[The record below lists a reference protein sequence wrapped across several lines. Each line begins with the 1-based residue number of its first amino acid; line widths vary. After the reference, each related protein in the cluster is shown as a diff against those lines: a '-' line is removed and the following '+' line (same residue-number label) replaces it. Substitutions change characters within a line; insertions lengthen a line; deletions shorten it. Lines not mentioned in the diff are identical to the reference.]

1 MTDESQPGGNGV
13 RRGPVLAVLSLAAF
27 MASLDLFI
35 VNVAFEDIRRD
46 FGGTPLA
53 DLSWILNGYA
63 IVFAALLIP
72 LGRLADRY
80 GRKAGFLLGLGVF
93 TAASLACALCTGLW
107 PLVVARLLQA
117 AGAAAL
123 TPASL
128 GLLLAVYPPERRV
141 GAVRVWAATGA
152 LAAAAGPVV
161 GGVLVEASWRW
172 VFVVNVP
179 VGVLALVA
187 AWRLVPGS
195 RDASVARMP
204 DLLGAAVAAVAFGSL
219 SLGLV
224 KGAAW
229 GWTAGTTLAAF
240 AVAVVALAWSWVRA
254 GRHPSPIVEPA
265 LLRVRP
271 FVWANLTAILFNAAF
286 AANLLVSVL
295 WMQQVWGW
303 SALRSGLAFAPGPL
317 MVPVLAALSQRFAG
331 RVSLGRVAAAG
342 CLLFAAGLGYVTAS
356 IGAEAHY
363 ATDLLPG
370 LLVAGAGVGLALPTI
385 LSAASADLPPSR
397 TATGSAVVN
406 MSRQVGAVLGVSL
419 LVAVVGTPTTYAEW
433 HTGFVLAGI
442 GCAAFSVLAAVAA
455 PRMSPRGPGTDRVAV
470 PQPAAAA

>member
-1 MTDESQPGGNGV
+1 MTNESQPQAAVV
-13 RRGPVLAVLSLAAF
+13 RRGAVLAVLSLAAF

-35 VNVAFEDIRRD
+35 VNVAFDDIGRD

-80 GRKAGFLLGLGVF
+80 GRKAGFLLGLGLF
-93 TAASLACALCTGLW
+93 TAASLACALCTDLW
-107 PLVVARLLQA
+107 PLVIARLLQA

-128 GLLLAVYPPERRV
+128 GLLLAVFPPERRV

-152 LAAAAGPVV
+152 LAAGAGPVV
-161 GGVLVEASWRW
+161 GGLLVEVAWQW

-179 VGVLALVA
+179 VGVLAMVA
-187 AWRLVPGS
+187 AWRLVPDS
-195 RDASVARMP
+195 RDASVSRVP
-204 DLLGAAVAAVAFGSL
+204 DLLGAVIAAVAFGSL

-224 KGAAW
+224 KGEAW
-229 GWTAGTTLAAF
+229 GWASGGTLGAFVAA
-240 AVAVVALAWSWVRA
+240 AVALAWSWVRA
-254 GRHPSPIVEPA
+254 NRHPSPIVEPA

-271 FVWANLTAILFNAAF
+271 FAWANLTALLFTAAF
-286 AANLLVSVL
+286 AANLLSSLL

-303 SALRSGLAFAPGPL
+303 SALRTGLGFAPGPL
-317 MVPVLAALSQRFAG
+317 MVPLLAAVSQRFAG
-331 RVSLGRVAAAG
+331 RVPLGRVAAVG
-342 CLLFAAGLGYVTAS
+342 CLLFAAGLALVTAS
-356 IGAEAHY
+356 VGAEAHY
-363 ATDLLPG
+363 ASDLLPG
-370 LLVAGAGVGLALPTI
+370 LLIAGAGVGLALPTI

-419 LVAVVGTPTTYAEW
+419 LVAVLGTPSTYDEM
-433 HTGFVLAGI
+433 HTAFVEASL
-442 GCAAFSVLAAVAA
+442 GCAAVSILAAAAA
-455 PRMSPRGPGTDRVAV
+455 PWMSRRRPVTEVEPV
-470 PQPAAAA
+470 PAPAAAV